1 MTSANTPD
9 PAAAQADQKNNVKP
23 RADGVTS
30 NGTSAH
36 PEKEGTGTLM
46 PPSKTVIGRALGNEL
61 HSDGHKPR
69 QAPKGG
75 VGTAL
80 TDTPISTAPPSP
92 QMCVLFLFQRLEHFL
107 SACLLLPRTY
117 AERDMR

>member
-9 PAAAQADQKNNVKP
+9 PAAAQGDQSNNNVPP
-23 RADGVTS
+23 RANGVSS
-30 NGTSAH
+30 NGTSAR
-36 PEKEGTGTLM
+36 PEKEGTGSLM

-92 QMCVLFLFQRLEHFL
+92 QM
-107 SACLLLPRTY
+107 
-117 AERDMR
+117 